1 MAAKL
6 AKSKTAITNAIV
18 ALLFLGSKGG
28 EAEELGPFLRN
39 YELLSYPGSQLD
51 ATSSSHRVKRS
62 TKAPADTLHVHF
74 KAQGRDF
81 HLVLRRD
88 FSAFADNFVMR
99 TSSGPVDA
107 DLSHIYSGYLDG
119 DAGSHVFGSVIGGVF
134 EGRITASDGRVF
146 YAEPAWKYAGQ
157 LPANSTGHTVFYT
170 ASDVRLPPQLAAHG
184 GCGLDRLQSH
194 LAAQGIDLRAR
205 TTQRSRSASTRHWRR
220 SGSHRRVRRSLD
232 YAEPPPGTYEPR
244 NRSGQNRSGQSRSDE
259 NRRVCHM
266 QIVVD
271 HVLYE
276 FFADNVDDKTARERI
291 TALVSSHITSTNII
305 YSTTDFEGIIGLRFV
320 LQDLRINDT
329 ATCEDYMAHRNPFC
343 RNDLDATLMLHL
355 FSHIDHDDFC
365 LSYVWTN
372 RDLGEGTLGL
382 AYIAL
387 PNEPG
392 GACEKF
398 RTVTTRWGRKRLAL
412 NTGAITFLLHGGSVV
427 PAVSEVTFAH
437 EIGHSYGSLH
447 DSTPECRPGSPLGN
461 YIMFPRATTGL
472 EPNNRRFS
480 PCSRRS
486 MGLLVRSI
494 LENKGDREN
503 CFLAHQHSFCGNNV
517 REDKEECDCGYEER
531 DCRDQCCFAR
541 KNSVGAPGCTLRPN
555 MLCSPSTGSCC
566 TEDCHFLNT
575 NHRCANVT
583 QCTHESFCD
592 SVGAHCPEPLA
603 RPNLTECNHGTQVC
617 RKGRCE
623 GSICE
628 KFGYEDCQL
637 LSTGAHSSAEMCLVS
652 CKRTG
657 TDGPCLDTCKEPALL
672 SLCGKRREAGAA
684 CNQNRGYCD
693 VFHRCRI
700 VDENGPLARL
710 QQLLVPNRVRELI
723 KRYTWVAALLGVLFL
738 LAVLLFIR
746 CCAVLTPTNNPRLPK
761 AKTFK
766 EGMENPWK
774 LLQVPTV

>member
-18 ALLFLGSKGG
+18 ALLFLGAKGG

-51 ATSSSHRVKRS
+51 TTSSSHRVKRS
-62 TKAPADTLHVHF
+62 TKEPADTLHVHF

-119 DAGSHVFGSVIGGVF
+119 DAGSHVFGSVVGGVF

-157 LPANSTGHTVFYT
+157 LPANSAGHTVFYT

-194 LAAQGIDLRAR
+194 LAAQGIDLRTR

-220 SGSHRRVRRSLD
+220 SGSHRRVRRSPD
-232 YAEPPPGTYEPR
+232 YADPPPGTYEPR
-244 NRSGQNRSGQSRSDE
+244 NRSGENRSGHARRDA

-271 HVLYE
+271 HLLYE
-276 FFADNVDDKTARERI
+276 FFADKVDGKTARERI

-305 YSTTDFEGIIGLRFV
+305 YSTTEFEGIIGLRFV

-329 ATCEDYMAHRNPFC
+329 AACDDYMATRNPFC

-355 FSHIDHDDFC
+355 FSYIDHDDFC

-382 AYIAL
+382 AYIAI
-387 PNEPG
+387 PN
-392 GACEKF
+392 
-398 RTVTTRWGRKRLAL
+398 
-412 NTGAITFLLHGGSVV
+412 
-427 PAVSEVTFAH
+427 
-437 EIGHSYGSLH
+437 
-447 DSTPECRPGSPLGN
+447 
-461 YIMFPRATTGL
+461 
-472 EPNNRRFS
+472 
-480 PCSRRS
+480 
-486 MGLLVRSI
+486 
-494 LENKGDREN
+494 
-503 CFLAHQHSFCGNNV
+503 AHQDSFCGNNV
-517 REDKEECDCGYEER
+517 REDKEECDCGYEEH

-555 MLCSPSTGSCC
+555 KLCSPSTGSCC

-603 RPNLTECNHGTQVC
+603 LPNLTECNHGTQVC

-628 KFGYEDCQL
+628 KFGYEDCQQ

-652 CKRTG
+652 CKRIG

-761 AKTFK
+761 AKSFK

-774 LLQVPTV
+774 LLRVPTV

>member
-205 TTQRSRSASTRHWRR
+205 T
-220 SGSHRRVRRSLD
+220 
-232 YAEPPPGTYEPR
+232 
-244 NRSGQNRSGQSRSDE
+244 
-259 NRRVCHM
+259 
-266 QIVVD
+266 IVVD